1 MVLGIFKIA
10 LRLRDQ
16 QVFMWQPLENL
27 NLLTTLSLEL
37 IFWNTETFFK
47 KLEYCILV
55 QSINIESAMFPHKT
69 NLPAGNVKT
78 EREVQNGPTTKD
90 GVLSVTTLFFWTF
103 CFRVKTSSKEIY

>member
-1 MVLGIFKIA
+1 
-10 LRLRDQ
+10 
-16 QVFMWQPLENL
+16 
-27 NLLTTLSLEL
+27 
-37 IFWNTETFFK
+37 
-47 KLEYCILV
+47 
-55 QSINIESAMFPHKT
+55 MFPHKT